1 LCEIWK
7 QLEAKLP
14 FSIFIAFLF
23 FSFFFASFTPLLPA
37 QAQYYLRVRLDSV
50 TLNGQSLSVDN
61 PEIRVNTNST
71 VSGTVTFTVENVQPG
86 SWITPVI
93 WVTSWERGSVADG
106 KVRVVAYDIRSTT
119 QFTGSIS
126 IVAPASPGTYY
137 IGFFAGWMYNPDEVA
152 SNDHPPLYGDGDDVW
167 DMKQSD
173 WESVVKNGQAPE
185 GAVYRMPGRA
195 IRVIVGVTGELF
207 SLPAGAKSSDP
218 SNPTLH
224 ESILLIAINIAGSG
238 QTAYVRPGET
248 VYGTLTYQIWSGAGN
263 PSEIN
268 QGFLIMSW
276 TPSWPPPTG
285 YYIPIWNGISGV
297 YPGVK
302 DTKSFSFT
310 APSSPG
316 TYYLYWCGGAEY
328 GMERAV
334 AWYNRPLTLPAHAKI
349 VVTQPTTVTVTTTV
363 TQTVTTTVT
372 QTTTVTRTTEV
383 TKTITATVTQP
394 ATATVTQ
401 TVTVTQPTTITQTTT
416 VTQPTFITVTK
427 TETITA
433 PPVTVTTTTTLPP
446 IVITVTSP
454 TFITLT
460 LTHFVTSTET
470 KTLTTTVTTT
480 PPTVTAT
487 QTTTMTSLTTIT
499 TTVTQPTTVTET
511 KTTTVTTTSA
521 TTLPPTTSTVTKTE
535 TKEVSRWSE
544 PPVALI
550 AALGMFFAS
559 LAAAI
564 LIARRRP

>member
-1 LCEIWK
+1 
-7 QLEAKLP
+7 
-14 FSIFIAFLF
+14 
-23 FSFFFASFTPLLPA
+23 
-37 QAQYYLRVRLDSV
+37 
-50 TLNGQSLSVDN
+50 VDN

-248 VYGTLTYQIWSGAGN
+248 VYGSLTYQIWSGAGN

-349 VVTQPTTVTVTTTV
+349 VVTQPTTVTTTV

-394 ATATVTQ
+394 ATTTVTQ

-487 QTTTMTSLTTIT
+487 QTTTMTSLATIT
-499 TTVTQPTTVTET
+499 TTVTQPTIVTET
-511 KTTTVTTTSA
+511 KAVTQTTTVTATQPTTITETKPLTTT
-521 TTLPPTTSTVTKTE
+521 TTLV
-535 TKEVSRWSE
+535 KEVSRWSE
-544 PPVALI
+544 PPVALTAAVAMLLVSLI
-550 AALGMFFAS
+550 AAL
-559 LAAAI
+559 
-564 LIARRRP
+564 LITRRS